1 LPQRCAQ
8 DDVRKVDVVI
18 SDREAVPV
26 ERFAFSL
33 EDCGQ
38 GQAQAQARAG
48 GIAVPY
54 TIDPAELRKALRN
67 LLTRLNYADS
77 LMDALPDGVCCAPL
91 VHRPVRASLPLL
103 IGPLP
108 SPCLVTAPHWSIAQ
122 FLL

>member
-1 LPQRCAQ
+1 LPQLCAQ

-38 GQAQAQARAG
+38 EQAQAQARPG
-48 GIAVPY
+48 DIAVPY

-77 LMDALPDGVCCAPL
+77 LMDALPDGVWSRRL
-91 VHRPVRASLPLL
+91 RA
-103 IGPLP
+103 IGPLR
-108 SPCLVTAPHWSIAQ
+108 SPCLVTAPHWSIAPV
-122 FLL
+122 LL